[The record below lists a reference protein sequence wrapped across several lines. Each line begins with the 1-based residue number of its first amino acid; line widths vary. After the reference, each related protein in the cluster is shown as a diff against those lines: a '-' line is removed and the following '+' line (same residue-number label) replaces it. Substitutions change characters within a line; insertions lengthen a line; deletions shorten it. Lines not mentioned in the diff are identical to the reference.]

1 VFVKICGITSEED
14 ALLAVAMDAD
24 AIGFI
29 FAPSKR
35 QVSVALAREVA
46 RRLPPEVLT
55 VGVFRDELP
64 DRVVEIVNLARLRGA
79 QLHGHET
86 PAQTKWI
93 RQRVP
98 FVIKAFSAGDPGIER
113 FNAYGADAVLIDSD
127 KPGSGQ
133 VFDWTLTE
141 GAPAG
146 RRVILS
152 GGLTPA
158 NVATAVEVVRPWGV
172 DVATGVEASDGK
184 PGKKDARKVRAFI
197 AAARAADP
205 GPYHGRADVPY
216 DWMEEL

>member
-24 AIGFI
+24 AVGFI

-35 QVSVALAREVA
+35 QVSVALARDIA
-46 RRLPPEVLT
+46 RRLPHDVLT
-55 VGVFRDELP
+55 VGVFRNELP
-64 DRVVEIVNLARLRGA
+64 DRVVEIVNLAGLQGA

-86 PAQTKWI
+86 PARTKWV
-93 RQRVP
+93 RQRIP
-98 FVIKAFSAGDPGIER
+98 FVIKAFTAGDPGIER
-113 FNAYGADAVLIDSD
+113 FNDYGADAVLLDSE
-127 KPGSGQ
+127 KPGSGE

-141 GAPAG
+141 GTPAG
-146 RRVILS
+146 RRVILA
-152 GGLTPA
+152 GGLTPD

-172 DVATGVEASDGK
+172 DVSSGVEVDQSGS
-184 PGKKDARKVRAFI
+184 GQKDARKVRAFI